1 VVSLPSGGVSLADDF
16 RIGTLALIVDSRDHN
31 QIWRGNVLARVVM
44 TLRIMPEDVEV
55 DLDDLLEKIK
65 NVIPEGT
72 DIGATETQPV
82 AFGLKALR
90 MNLARDESMGGT
102 DDIEEAIGT
111 IEGVS
116 QVEVE
121 RVSRM

>member
-1 VVSLPSGGVSLADDF
+1 M
-16 RIGTLALIVDSRDHN
+16 
-31 QIWRGNVLARVVM
+31 ARVVM
-44 TLRIMPEDVEV
+44 TIKIMPDGIDI
-55 DLDDLLEKIK
+55 DLDNLLEQIK
-65 NVIPEGT
+65 QAIPDGT
-72 DIGATETQPV
+72 DVGAVETQPV

-90 MNLARDESMGGT
+90 MNLAREESMGGT
-102 DDIEEAIGT
+102 DDIEAAISA